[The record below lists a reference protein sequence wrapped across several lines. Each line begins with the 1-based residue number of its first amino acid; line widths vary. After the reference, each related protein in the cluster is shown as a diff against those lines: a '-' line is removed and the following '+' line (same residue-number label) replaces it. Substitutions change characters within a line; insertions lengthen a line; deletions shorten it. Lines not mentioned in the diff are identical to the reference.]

1 MRGRK
6 LEGVSCAFRI
16 TIGKRSAAQIDASTP
31 SARRAKA
38 AGRVPPLIKL
48 LVTVYGVVFV
58 AELPDKTALA
68 ALVLATRHKAMP
80 VFLGSA
86 AALAVQ
92 SLVAVA
98 AGQLLTLLPPRPVH
112 VVAGVVFLISA
123 VVMWIRHEDAD
134 RVGPDDS
141 KMTGFWSSTWAV
153 FGIVFIAEWGDLTQ
167 LATGALAARY
177 AAPVAVFVG
186 ATAALWTVA
195 ALAAFVGSRVGK
207 LLSGSL
213 VQRIAAT
220 LFALVGVALVLGVL

>member
-1 MRGRK
+1 MRRCPR
-6 LEGVSCAFRI
+6 VH
-16 TIGKRSAAQIDASTP
+16 GKAAQGRPGKSRALDAVIGQGY
-31 SARRAKA
+31 A
-38 AGRVPPLIKL
+38 AGHVPPLLKL
-48 LVTVYGVVFV
+48 LATVYGIVFV

-68 ALVLATRHKAMP
+68 ALVLATRHRALP

-98 AGQLLTLLPPRPVH
+98 AGQLLTLLPARPVH
-112 VVAGVVFLISA
+112 IVAGIVFLVSA
-123 VVMWIRHEDAD
+123 VVMWLRHEEAAGAGLDEANA
-134 RVGPDDS
+134 
-141 KMTGFWSSTWAV
+141 KGFWGSTWTV

-195 ALAAFVGSRVGK
+195 AIAAFVGNRAGK
-207 LLSGSL
+207 LLSGSV
-213 VQRIAAT
+213 VQRVAAV
-220 LFALVGVALVLGVL
+220 LFALIGVALVAGVF

>member
-1 MRGRK
+1 MLSEFYQAR
-6 LEGVSCAFRI
+6 
-16 TIGKRSAAQIDASTP
+16 P
-31 SARRAKA
+31 PMARRATRRARLDA
-38 AGRVPPLIKL
+38 AGAQGYSAERVIPFLKL
-48 LVTVYGVVFV
+48 VLTVYGVVFV

-68 ALVLATRHKAMP
+68 ALVLATRHRAVP

-98 AGQLLTLLPPRPVH
+98 AGQLMTLLPARPVH
-112 VVAGVVFLISA
+112 VVAGVVFLVSA
-123 VVMWIRHEDAD
+123 VVMWVRHEDAD
-134 RVGPDDS
+134 AKIDES
-141 KMTGFWSSTWAV
+141 KITGFWGSTWAV

-186 ATAALWTVA
+186 ATAALWSVA
-195 ALAAFVGSRVGK
+195 AIAAFVGNRAGR

-213 VQRIAAT
+213 VQRIAAV
-220 LFALVGVALVLGVL
+220 LFALIGAALVAGLV

>member
-1 MRGRK
+1 
-6 LEGVSCAFRI
+6 
-16 TIGKRSAAQIDASTP
+16 
-31 SARRAKA
+31 
-38 AGRVPPLIKL
+38 VPHLIKL
-48 LVTVYGVVFV
+48 VVTVYGVVFV

-86 AALAVQ
+86 LALAVQ

-98 AGQLLTLLPPRPVH
+98 AGQLLTLLPARPVH

-123 VVMWIRHEDAD
+123 VVMWIRHED
-134 RVGPDDS
+134 VPDVSAGDS
-141 KMTGFWSSTWAV
+141 KMKGFWSSTWTV

-195 ALAAFVGSRVGK
+195 ALAAFVGSRAGR

>member
-1 MRGRK
+1 M
-6 LEGVSCAFRI
+6 
-16 TIGKRSAAQIDASTP
+16 P
-31 SARRAKA
+31 H
-38 AGRVPPLIKL
+38 LIKL
-48 LVTVYGVVFV
+48 VVTVYGVVFV

-86 AALAVQ
+86 LALAVQ

-98 AGQLLTLLPPRPVH
+98 AGQLLTLLPARPVH

-123 VVMWIRHEDAD
+123 VVMWIRHED
-134 RVGPDDS
+134 VPDVSAGDS
-141 KMTGFWSSTWAV
+141 KMKGFWSSTWTV

-195 ALAAFVGSRVGK
+195 ALAAFVGSRAGR